1 MGSAVA
7 IVYLYNQ
14 LLYIYVF
21 SKINIC
27 IYYLLYTYDSSN
39 TGKIAYNDR
48 LLMGYSWDVD
58 QRDINVVVNK

>member
-1 MGSAVA
+1 M
-7 IVYLYNQ
+7 
-14 LLYIYVF
+14 
-21 SKINIC
+21 C

>member
-48 LLMGYSWDVD
+48 LLMGYSGDVD